1 MIYRVYIAE
10 IWAAFI
16 YKEQENNIKVLLGQE
31 VNLKDTMCL
40 LTIKQI
46 FNQNLDYP
54 NQQDWKWVG
63 ADLIHRL

>member
-31 VNLKDTMCL
+31 VNLR
-40 LTIKQI
+40 
-46 FNQNLDYP
+46 YY
-54 NQQDWKWVG
+54 V
-63 ADLIHRL
+63 LINHKTNF